1 MIEPIYI
8 TGTGVVSAIGIGKAV
23 TLEAL
28 LSNRSGVGQL
38 KYLKTEHK
46 EFPVGEVKLT
56 DAEMRERL
64 GIAQDAVTTRT
75 ALMGML
81 ALGEALDEAR
91 LTPEMLPKVGFI
103 SGTTVGGMDMSEQY
117 YLDYLNG
124 DAHKEY
130 IAVYDCGS
138 CSEMTA
144 GHFGKFAFATTLATA
159 CSSAA
164 NAVIQGA
171 NMIRCG
177 KADIVVVGG
186 SECITKFHLNGFNS
200 LMILDTK
207 PCRPF
212 DATRSGLNLGEGAA
226 YLVLE
231 SAESAKRRGIAPQA
245 LLSGYGNACDAFHQT
260 ASSPDGEGAFRAM
273 KEALALA
280 GLQPSDIDY
289 INAHGTGTP
298 NNDVSESQAMMR
310 LFGQVPPVSST
321 KPFTGHTTSA
331 SGSIEAVFCIL
342 ALQHGFL
349 PVNLNWSQA
358 MDNGIVPVAKSE
370 KKMLKHVLC
379 NAFGFG
385 GNDSSLLISSAKVPE
400 FVEGPTDRK
409 PMFRPSQQPDSIFVL
424 SAKQISMQQPLCEDW
439 MDNPI
444 VYDVPFTRSIDP
456 SFKEYVSP
464 IEARRMGRILKRAM
478 ATSKEA
484 LKASGCDSVDAI
496 MTGTGFGCIENTEF
510 FLDAL
515 SNEGEQ
521 LLKPTYFMQS
531 THNTIS
537 SLVAIQTKNYNYNA
551 TYTHKGIS
559 FESALHDAWLQFRLG
574 KIGSALV
581 GCHDEMTETFYRI
594 MKKGGV
600 MGQDDERCS
609 EVAVS
614 VVLSN
619 NPVSQV
625 VEPVETP
632 SQSQSALRPFDGPQ
646 RPQAQGPQP
655 LCRLTGLKMLHQPTM
670 NDLMDAVTTMLQSA
684 DRSLADVDYILTGI
698 SGNHENDKAYLAETK
713 TLFGDK
719 PLLKYKHLF
728 GENFT
733 ASGLGFYVAAQ
744 CLNAGKMPA
753 HLFVNPNE
761 ATDKQP
767 TCILL
772 FNRSDGKD
780 FTLTLLER

>member
-1 MIEPIYI
+1 MIDPIYI
-8 TGTGVVSAIGIGKAV
+8 TGTGVVSAIGIGKAA

-28 LSNRSGVGQL
+28 LNNRSGVGQL

-81 ALGEALDEAR
+81 ALGEALDEAC

-349 PVNLNWSQA
+349 PVNLNWSQP
-358 MDNGIVPVAKSE
+358 MDNGIVPVAKPE
-370 KKMLKHVLC
+370 KKALKHILC

-385 GNDSSLLISSAKVPE
+385 GNDSSLLLSATAGLRDCETRDTRRLDDQTSRVP
-400 FVEGPTDRK
+400 
-409 PMFRPSQQPDSIFVL
+409 RPEVPCQNDIFVL
-424 SAKQISMQQPLCEDW
+424 SAKQISMQQPLSEEW

-444 VYDVPFTRSIDP
+444 MYDVPFTRSIDP
-456 SFKEYVSP
+456 SFKEYISP
-464 IEARRMGRILKRAM
+464 IEARRMGRILKRAL

-484 LKASGCDSVDAI
+484 LKAAGCDTVDAI

-551 TYTHKGIS
+551 TYAHNGIS

-574 KIGSALV
+574 KINSALV
-581 GCHDEMTETFYRI
+581 GCHDEMTETFHSI

-600 MGQDDERCS
+600 MGQDDERCG

-619 NPVSQV
+619 VPVSQV

-632 SQSQSALRPFDGPQ
+632 SQNQSALR
-646 RPQAQGPQP
+646 QAQGSQP

-670 NDLMDAVTTMLQSA
+670 NDLMDAATTMLQSA
-684 DRSLADVDYILTGI
+684 ERSLADVDYILTGI
-698 SGNHENDKAYLAETK
+698 SGNHQSDKVYLAETK

-744 CLNAGKMPA
+744 CLNAGKVPS
-753 HLFVNPNE
+753 HLFVNANE
-761 ATDKQP
+761 ASDKQP
-767 TCILL
+767 ACILL
-772 FNRSDGKD
+772 FNHSDGKD
-780 FTLTLLER
+780 YTLILLEK

>member
-1 MIEPIYI
+1 MTDPIYI
-8 TGTGVVSAIGIGKAV
+8 TGTGVVSAIGLGKAA

-28 LSNRSGVGQL
+28 LTNRSGVGPL
-38 KYLKTEHK
+38 RYLKTAHK

-64 GIAQDAVTTRT
+64 GIPQDAVTTRT

-91 LTPEMLPKVGFI
+91 LTPDMLPKVGFI

-130 IAVYDCGS
+130 MSVYDCGS

-144 GHFGKFAFATTLATA
+144 GHFGRFAFATTLATA

-177 KADIVVVGG
+177 EADIVVVGG

-200 LMILDTK
+200 LMILDTE

-212 DATRSGLNLGEGAA
+212 DATRHGLNLGEGAA

-231 SAESAKRRGIAPQA
+231 SAESAKRRGVAPQA
-245 LLSGYGNACDAFHQT
+245 LLSGYGNACDAYHQT
-260 ASSPDGEGAFRAM
+260 ASSPDGEGAYRAM
-273 KEALALA
+273 REALALA

-310 LFGQVPPVSST
+310 LFEGKVPPVSST

-349 PVNLNWSQA
+349 PVNLNWSQP
-358 MDNGIVPVAKSE
+358 MDDGIVPVAKPE
-370 KKMLKHVLC
+370 KKTLKHVLC

-385 GNDSSLLISSAKVPE
+385 GNDSSLLLSATAGLRDCE
-400 FVEGPTDRK
+400 TRDDLSVERHCGLDPQSPTRRND
-409 PMFRPSQQPDSIFVL
+409 IFIL
-424 SAKQISMQQPLCEDW
+424 SAKQISMQQPLSEEW
-439 MDNPI
+439 MDTPI
-444 VYDVPFTRSIDP
+444 KYDVPFTRSIDP
-456 SFKEYVSP
+456 GFKEYVSP
-464 IEARRMGRILKRAM
+464 IEARRMGRILKRAL

-484 LKASGCDSVDAI
+484 LKEAGCDTVDAI

-551 TYTHKGIS
+551 TYAHKGIS

-574 KIGSALV
+574 KIGSAMV

-600 MGQDDERCS
+600 MGQDDERCG

-614 VVLSN
+614 VVLSRHCEERS
-619 NPVSQV
+619 NP
-625 VEPVETP
+625 ETK
-632 SQSQSALRPFDGPQ
+632 
-646 RPQAQGPQP
+646 P
-655 LCRLTGLKMLHQPTM
+655 LCRLTGLKMLHLPTM

-684 DRSLADVDYILTGI
+684 ERSLADVDYILTGI

-744 CLNAGKMPA
+744 CLKVGHVPA
-753 HLFVNPNE
+753 ECFVDANLVS
-761 ATDKQP
+761 DKRP
-767 TCILL
+767 TCLLL
-772 FNRSDGKD
+772 FNRSDGND
-780 FTLTLLER
+780 YTMVLLEK

>member
-1 MIEPIYI
+1 MIDPIYI
-8 TGTGVVSAIGIGKAV
+8 TGTGVVSAIGIGKAA

-28 LSNRSGVGQL
+28 LNNHSGVGQL

-64 GIAQDAVTTRT
+64 GIAQNAVTTRT

-310 LFGQVPPVSST
+310 LFGVVPPVSST

-349 PVNLNWSQA
+349 PVNLNWSQP
-358 MDNGIVPVAKSE
+358 MDNGVVPVAKPE
-370 KKMLKHVLC
+370 KKALKHVLC

-385 GNDSSLLISSAKVPE
+385 GNDSSLLLSGTKAPE
-400 FVEGPTDRK
+400 PVEGPTDRI
-409 PMFRPSQQPDSIFVL
+409 PVLRQAQQPDSIFVL
-424 SAKQISMQQPLCEDW
+424 SAKQISMQQPLSEEW

-444 VYDVPFTRSIDP
+444 IYDVPFTRSIDP
-456 SFKEYVSP
+456 SFKEYISP
-464 IEARRMGRILKRAM
+464 IEARRMGRILKRAL

-484 LKASGCDSVDAI
+484 LKTAGCDTVDAI

-551 TYTHKGIS
+551 TYAHKGIS
-559 FESALHDAWLQFRLG
+559 FESALHDAWLQFHLG

-581 GCHDEMTETFYRI
+581 GCHDEMTETFHSI

-600 MGQDDERCS
+600 MGHDDERCG

-614 VVLSN
+614 VVLSRHCEERS
-619 NPVSQV
+619 NP
-625 VEPVETP
+625 ETK
-632 SQSQSALRPFDGPQ
+632 
-646 RPQAQGPQP
+646 P

-670 NDLMDAVTTMLQSA
+670 NDLMDAVTTMLQSG

-744 CLNAGKMPA
+744 CLKAGRVPS
-753 HLFVNPNE
+753 HLFVNANE
-761 ATDKQP
+761 ASDKQP
-767 TCILL
+767 ACIML

>member
-8 TGTGVVSAIGIGKAV
+8 TGTGVVSAIGIGKAA
-23 TLEAL
+23 TLKAL
-28 LSNRSGVGQL
+28 LNNRSGVGQL

-91 LTPEMLPKVGFI
+91 LTSDQLPKVGFI

-144 GHFGKFAFATTLATA
+144 AHFGKFAFATTLATA

-231 SAESAKRRGIAPQA
+231 SAESAKQRGVQPQA

-273 KEALALA
+273 KEALELA

-358 MDNGIVPVAKSE
+358 MDNGIVPVAKPE
-370 KKMLKHVLC
+370 KKTLKHVLC

-400 FVEGPTDRK
+400 LVEGPTDKMTVLRQA
-409 PMFRPSQQPDSIFVL
+409 QQPDSIFVL
-424 SAKQISMQQPLCEDW
+424 SAKQISMQQPLSEEW
-439 MDNPI
+439 IENPI
-444 VYDVPFTRSIDP
+444 MYEVPFTRSIDP
-456 SFKEYVSP
+456 NFKEYVSP
-464 IEARRMGRILKRAM
+464 IEARRMGRILKRAL

-484 LKASGCDSVDAI
+484 LKAAGCDTVDAI

-551 TYTHKGIS
+551 TYAHKGIS
-559 FESALHDAWLQFRLG
+559 FESALHDAWLQFHLG

-581 GCHDEMTETFYRI
+581 GCHDEMTETFHSI

-600 MGQDDERCS
+600 MGQDDERCG

-614 VVLSN
+614 VVLS
-619 NPVSQV
+619 SDG
-625 VEPVETP
+625 
-632 SQSQSALRPFDGPQ
+632 SALR
-646 RPQAQGPQP
+646 QAQGPQP

-670 NDLMDAVTTMLQSA
+670 NNLMDAVTTMLQSA

-698 SGNHENDKAYLAETK
+698 SGNHKSDKAYLAETK

-733 ASGLGFYVAAQ
+733 ASGLGFYVATQ
-744 CLNAGKMPA
+744 CLKAGRVPA
-753 HLFVNPNE
+753 HLFVN
-761 ATDKQP
+761 TDDISDKKP
-767 TCILL
+767 ACIML
-772 FNRSDGKD
+772 FNHSDGKD
-780 FTLTLLER
+780 YTLTLLET

>member
-1 MIEPIYI
+1 MIDPIYI
-8 TGTGVVSAIGIGKAV
+8 TGTGVVSAIGIGKAA

-28 LSNRSGVGQL
+28 LNNRSGVGQL

-64 GIAQDAVTTRT
+64 GIAQNAVTTRT

-310 LFGQVPPVSST
+310 LFGEVPPVSST

-349 PVNLNWSQA
+349 PVNLNWSQP
-358 MDNGIVPVAKSE
+358 MDDGVVPVAKPE
-370 KKMLKHVLC
+370 KKALKHVLC

-385 GNDSSLLISSAKVPE
+385 GNDSSLLLSATAGLRDCETAGLQNYQTPRSPEVPKS
-400 FVEGPTDRK
+400 R
-409 PMFRPSQQPDSIFVL
+409 SQIFVL
-424 SAKQISMQQPLCEDW
+424 SAKQISMQQPLSEEW

-444 VYDVPFTRSIDP
+444 MYDVPFTRSIDP
-456 SFKEYVSP
+456 SFKEYISP
-464 IEARRMGRILKRAM
+464 IEARRMGRILKRAL

-484 LKASGCDSVDAI
+484 LKTAGCDTVDAI

-551 TYTHKGIS
+551 TYAHKGIS
-559 FESALHDAWLQFRLG
+559 FESALHDAWMQFRLG

-600 MGQDDERCS
+600 MGQDDERCG

-614 VVLSN
+614 VVLSRHCEERS
-619 NPVSQV
+619 NP
-625 VEPVETP
+625 ETK
-632 SQSQSALRPFDGPQ
+632 
-646 RPQAQGPQP
+646 P

-684 DRSLADVDYILTGI
+684 ERSLADVDYILTGI

-744 CLNAGKMPA
+744 CLKAGRVPS
-753 HLFVNPNE
+753 HLFVNANE
-761 ATDKQP
+761 ASDKQP
-767 TCILL
+767 ACIML
-772 FNRSDGKD
+772 FNRSDGND
-780 FTLTLLER
+780 YTLILLET

>member
-1 MIEPIYI
+1 MIEPTYI
-8 TGTGVVSAIGIGKAV
+8 TGTGVVSAIGIGKAA

-28 LSNRSGVGQL
+28 LNNRSGVGQL

-81 ALGEALDEAR
+81 ALGEALGEAR
-91 LTPEMLPKVGFI
+91 LTPDMLPKVGFI
-103 SGTTVGGMDMSEQY
+103 SGTTVGGMDMSEQF

-124 DAHKEY
+124 DAHREY
-130 IAVYDCGS
+130 ISVYDCGS

-144 GHFGKFAFATTLATA
+144 GHFGRFAFATTLATA

-177 KADIVVVGG
+177 EADIVVVGG

-260 ASSPDGEGAFRAM
+260 ASSPDGEGAYRAM
-273 KEALALA
+273 KEALDLA

-310 LFGQVPPVSST
+310 LFEGKVPPVSST

-349 PVNLNWSQA
+349 PVNLNWSQP
-358 MDNGIVPVAKSE
+358 MDDGVVPVAKPE
-370 KKMLKHVLC
+370 KKALKHVLC

-385 GNDSSLLISSAKVPE
+385 GNDSSLLLSGAKDPE
-400 FVEGPTDRK
+400 RVVAEHGRSVEGPTDRI
-409 PMFRPSQQPDSIFVL
+409 PVLRQAQQPDSIFVL
-424 SAKQISMQQPLCEDW
+424 STKQISMQQPLSEEW
-439 MDNPI
+439 MDSPI
-444 VYDVPFTRSIDP
+444 MYDVPFTRSIDP

-464 IEARRMGRILKRAM
+464 IEARRMGRIMKRAL

-484 LKASGCDSVDAI
+484 LKASGCNTVDAI

-551 TYTHKGIS
+551 TYAHKGIS
-559 FESALHDAWLQFRLG
+559 FESALHDAWLQFHLG

-600 MGQDDERCS
+600 MGQDDERCG

-614 VVLSN
+614 VVLSRHCEEERRS
-619 NPVSQV
+619 NP
-625 VEPVETP
+625 ETK
-632 SQSQSALRPFDGPQ
+632 
-646 RPQAQGPQP
+646 P

-670 NDLMDAVTTMLQSA
+670 NNLMDAVTTMLQSA

-744 CLNAGKMPA
+744 CLKAGKVPA

-767 TCILL
+767 SCILL

-780 FTLTLLER
+780 FTLLLLEI

>member
-1 MIEPIYI
+1 MIDPIYI
-8 TGTGVVSAIGIGKAV
+8 TGTGVVSAIGIGKAA

-28 LSNRSGVGQL
+28 LNNRSGVGQL

-64 GIAQDAVTTRT
+64 GIAPNAVTTRT

-81 ALGEALDEAR
+81 ALGEALEEAR

-310 LFGQVPPVSST
+310 LFGEVPPVSST

-349 PVNLNWSQA
+349 PVNLNWSQP
-358 MDNGIVPVAKSE
+358 MDDGVVPVAKPE
-370 KKMLKHVLC
+370 KKALKHVLC

-385 GNDSSLLISSAKVPE
+385 GNDSSLLLSATAGLRDCETAGLQNYQTPRSPEVPKS
-400 FVEGPTDRK
+400 R
-409 PMFRPSQQPDSIFVL
+409 SQIFVL
-424 SAKQISMQQPLCEDW
+424 SAKQISMQQPLSEEW

-444 VYDVPFTRSIDP
+444 IYDVPFTRSIDP
-456 SFKEYVSP
+456 SFKEYISP
-464 IEARRMGRILKRAM
+464 IEARRMGRILKRAL

-484 LKASGCDSVDAI
+484 LKTAGCDTVDAI

-551 TYTHKGIS
+551 TYAHKGIS
-559 FESALHDAWLQFRLG
+559 FESALHDAWMQFHLG

-600 MGQDDERCS
+600 MGQDDERCG

-614 VVLSN
+614 VVLSRHCEEERRS
-619 NPVSQV
+619 NPDM
-625 VEPVETP
+625 
-632 SQSQSALRPFDGPQ
+632 SALR
-646 RPQAQGPQP
+646 QAQGPQS

-684 DRSLADVDYILTGI
+684 ERSLADVDYILTGI

-744 CLNAGKMPA
+744 CLKAGRVPS
-753 HLFVNPNE
+753 HLFVNANE
-761 ATDKQP
+761 ASDKQP
-767 TCILL
+767 ACIML